1 MSIINYFNESEIMN
15 QHRYGN
21 GTDTNHKWP
30 AAKNCV
36 WWWCMAV
43 LCKSRRKQINKLAH
57 FKFSTYVMN
66 SIKKSNFALRF
77 TLKSLGRCIYDFS

>member
-36 WWWCMAV
+36 WWWVWQFYANHGE
-43 LCKSRRKQINKLAH
+43 NK
-57 FKFSTYVMN
+57 
-66 SIKKSNFALRF
+66 
-77 TLKSLGRCIYDFS
+77 